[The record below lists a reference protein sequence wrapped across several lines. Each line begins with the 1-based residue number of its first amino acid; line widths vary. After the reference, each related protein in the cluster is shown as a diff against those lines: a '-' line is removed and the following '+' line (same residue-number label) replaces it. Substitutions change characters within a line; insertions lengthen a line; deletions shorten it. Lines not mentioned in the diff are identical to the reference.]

1 MKFVSHLSPAVKLT
15 LKEAQDHHPSG
26 RVRQRAHALQLSHK
40 SYSLSQLAEVF
51 DVHRNTVSQWIDDWE
66 TFGLIG
72 LYDNAKS
79 GRPTILSDAEIER
92 FRQYIDENPHQP
104 KRAMARLEAETGKV
118 ASYDTYK
125 RCLKKK
131 FLPLETVTTIQQR
144 TP

>member
-15 LKEAQDHHPSG
+15 LKEAQHHHPSD

-51 DVHRNTVSQWIDDWE
+51 EVNRNTISQWIDDWE

-72 LYDNAKS
+72 LYDKAKS
-79 GRPTILSDAEIER
+79 GRPTIFSAAEVEQ

-104 KRAMARLEAETGKV
+104 KSAMARLEAETGKV
-118 ASYDTYK
+118 ASDDTYK
-125 RCLKKK
+125 RNLKK
-131 FLPLETVTTIQQR
+131 F
-144 TP
+144 

>member
-1 MKFVSHLSPAVKLT
+1 MKFVSHLSPAVKRT

-79 GRPTILSDAEIER
+79 GRPTILSDAEIE
-92 FRQYIDENPHQP
+92 P

-131 FLPLETVTTIQQR
+131 FLPLEAVATIQQR